1 MRLES
6 EHIRP
11 LETSYRGYRFRSRLE
26 ARWAVYF
33 DAMHWKWEYEPEGY
47 DLGEAG
53 YYLPDFF
60 LPPLDSWAEVK
71 PSSFTESE
79 RRKASALCMATKR
92 DVILLVGVPDDIRY
106 ETMFYEEPFGGDALI
121 PGDQHL
127 GHGEDASRAVT
138 AARSARFEFGEA
150 RR

>member
-1 MRLES
+1 MKVAS
-6 EHIRP
+6 EQIRP

-33 DAMHWKWEYEPEGY
+33 DAMNWKWEYEPEGY

-53 YYLPDFF
+53 CYLPDFF

-71 PSSFTESE
+71 PSDFTESE
-79 RRKASALCMATKR
+79 RRKASALCISTKR
-92 DVILLVGVPDDIRY
+92 DVILLVGVPGDKY
-106 ETMFYEEPFGGDALI
+106 YQTMFYHEPFGGDALI
-121 PGDQHL
+121 LGLRRLGHL
-127 GHGEDASRAVT
+127 GAVT

-150 RR
+150 HR